1 MSSSTTEPVV
11 DCPVDW
17 VAAHI
22 RAYVESGG
30 MRGHR
35 RGGRRSLLLTTR
47 GRRSGLLRR
56 VALYYGQDEDRY
68 VLVAS
73 NSGASSDPLWYRNLL
88 AEPRVVLQV
97 GPEVFEGTARPAT
110 AAERA
115 RLWQVMVASFPYY
128 EGYQAATTREIPVV
142 VVERVGPDQPTPES
156 GSAVTTTPDAS

>member
-1 MSSSTTEPVV
+1 MSSSTTEPVG

-30 MRGHR
+30 MRGPR

-88 AEPRVVLQV
+88 AEPRGGGEVEVAGGADDGPAVVLVHRHHQIH
-97 GPEVFEGTARPAT
+97 P
-110 AAERA
+110 
-115 RLWQVMVASFPYY
+115 
-128 EGYQAATTREIPVV
+128 
-142 VVERVGPDQPTPES
+142 
-156 GSAVTTTPDAS
+156 